1 MRTKRTLVVGVL
13 VVLALLASACASLAP
28 PDIALT
34 QSGAN
39 LGAVPNGEVRQ
50 VTSEVRNEG
59 ERPLTIEAVTT
70 SCGCT
75 SAIVE
80 PTVIPAG
87 GYGTLTINYDSGAHG
102 PEFRGPVE
110 RQVFIA
116 SDDPDE
122 REVVFSIQVN
132 VIDP

>member
-1 MRTKRTLVVGVL
+1 VV
-13 VVLALLASACASLAP
+13 AP

-75 SAIVE
+75 SASVE